1 MQHMGQ
7 QGQTHISMRA
17 RVIISEKL
25 DTGAV
30 TGKSGAGQGTSVKF
44 TPVTC
49 CAFPTLTAC
58 VAVVNPVAEAEMV

>member
-7 QGQTHISMRA
+7 QGQTHISMRV
-17 RVIISEKL
+17 RVIVIENL
-25 DTGAV
+25 DAGRG

-49 CAFPTLTAC
+49 CAGPTVTGC
-58 VAVVNPVAEAEMV
+58 VAVVNPVAEAEIV